1 MTHFNGKTK
10 RNCMENIMLVQ
21 LASLLLRRTFFTTT
35 QDLLYYYAGPSEL
48 KAHDSKTPEPI
59 LCQCSLSINS
69 EKMKNRG
76 FLIISRG
83 REKKHWRETD

>member
-1 MTHFNGKTK
+1 MAK
-10 RNCMENIMLVQ
+10 RNEIVWKTLCWFNW
-21 LASLLLRRTFFTTT
+21 
-35 QDLLYYYAGPSEL
+35 LLYYYAGPSEL
-48 KAHDSKTPEPI
+48 KAHDSKTHEPI

-83 REKKHWRETD
+83 REEKHWRETD